1 MHDMMADA
9 MREEEV
15 DVGDVANERHDV
27 GNVPS
32 GSGAP
37 AVLSG
42 ADWGKIF

>member
-15 DVGDVANERHDV
+15 DVGDVANQGRDV
-27 GNVPS
+27 GNMPS
-32 GSGAP
+32 VSGAP

-42 ADWGKIF
+42 SDWGKIF